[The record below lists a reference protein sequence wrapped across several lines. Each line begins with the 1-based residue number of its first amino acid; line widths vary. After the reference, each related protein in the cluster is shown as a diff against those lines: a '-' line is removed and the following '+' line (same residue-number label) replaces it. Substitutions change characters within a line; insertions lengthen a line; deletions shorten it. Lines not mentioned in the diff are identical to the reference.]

1 MPEENIGNF
10 TFSLNRD
17 IVKMI
22 KQLDPG
28 VNLSALVRKLLRK
41 ELNNLLGKQIDDI
54 TR

>member
-22 KQLDPG
+22 KQLNPS
-28 VNLSALVRKLLRK
+28 VNLSALVRKLLRE
-41 ELNNLLGKQIDDI
+41 ELNNLLGKQINEN
-54 TR
+54 T